1 MAAARVAADARMNVD
16 FDDEAL
22 SGIFHARRAELDAA
36 AEDRR
41 VLERERDDAERQ
53 REHDELRTRTSKPD
67 APDGSEPQKS
77 NDDIERDPDEPD
89 YPEIDR

>member
-1 MAAARVAADARMNVD
+1 MNVD

-22 SGIFHARRAELDAA
+22 SRIFHARRAELDAA

-41 VLERERDDAERQ
+41 VLERERDDAERR
-53 REHDELRTRTSKPD
+53 REHDALRARTSKPD
-67 APDGSEPQKS
+67 APDMSKPQAL
-77 NDDIERDPDEPD
+77 NDDIEPGPDEPD

>member
-41 VLERERDDAERQ
+41 VLERERDDAERR
-53 REHDELRTRTSKPD
+53 REHDALRASTSKPD
-67 APDGSEPQKS
+67 ASDGSEPQKS
-77 NDDIERDPDEPD
+77 NNDTEPSPDEPD
-89 YPEIDR
+89 YPGIDR